1 MDNAEVISIAA
12 YLLLA
17 AAIFQ
22 IPDGIQ
28 VITLSALRG
37 LQDVKVP
44 TFITFLSYWLL
55 GIPCSYILAITL
67 EWGPIGVWIGL
78 ILGLTISAIFLSYRF
93 KMLTDK
99 LAKKQ

>member
-1 MDNAEVISIAA
+1 MDNAEVVSLAA

-37 LQDVKVP
+37 LQDVKIP
-44 TFITFLSYWLL
+44 TLITFLSYCLL
-55 GIPCSYILAITL
+55 SIPFSYITAIKL
-67 EWGPIGVWIGL
+67 NWGPIGVWIGL
-78 ILGLTISAIFLSYRF
+78 IVGLSVSAIFLSYRF
-93 KMLTDK
+93 RKLTNR
-99 LAKKQ
+99 LNQN